1 MLSETLSG
9 MAKSEIE
16 HKEWWGRR
24 VLEYAH
30 HAYWIHEFLKATGG
44 GIVTA
49 LLSGLT
55 DLIRHRPVDFWGLAN
70 PRHSR
75 RNLDLVHIEIRRE
88 T

>member
-44 GIVTA
+44 
-49 LLSGLT
+49 S
-55 DLIRHRPVDFWGLAN
+55 
-70 PRHSR
+70 
-75 RNLDLVHIEIRRE
+75 
-88 T
+88 